1 MEFSGDDDEEA
12 HTAMEVRS
20 PNVFGLDSYDRAC
33 CMAFALSSMGANLC
47 RVRAMRITVAG
58 DQLRIARRNLLI
70 IPCNLQAE
78 GVCRK
83 AMRAVVEG
91 VVGGLGAKTV

>member
-1 MEFSGDDDEEA
+1 MEFLGDDDEEA
-12 HTAMEVRS
+12 QAAMKVRS
-20 PNVFGLDSYDRAC
+20 PNVFGLGSYDRAC
-33 CMAFALSSMGANLC
+33 CMASALSCKDANLC

-70 IPCNLQAE
+70 IPCILQAE